1 MEHIHHAISDKYC
14 HKKRCPQTD
23 QVQEHKVNM
32 VSPAGLPYSI
42 HVPSRQSFLRLIFY
56 NSFIIHPTFPICQPS
71 FMTETCTILQILH
84 FYAHFCKDSG
94 ISFLIRN
101 LHKWLK
107 SQHSPLAFLCFS
119 ADSSVSVQSRPAVF
133 FLVPVIVLPISIG
146 FCVIPWCIW
155 FLFHYN
161 SFLSRSIA
169 FSYTKTAFQTL
180 DTNFFFSYNKK
191 ERISSF
197 ACQTRACTGFDGG
210 FEVREAICGP
220 GPHSKPDL
228 KIKRKR

>member
-1 MEHIHHAISDKYC
+1 
-14 HKKRCPQTD
+14 
-23 QVQEHKVNM
+23 
-32 VSPAGLPYSI
+32 
-42 HVPSRQSFLRLIFY
+42 
-56 NSFIIHPTFPICQPS
+56 
-71 FMTETCTILQILH
+71 MTETCTILQILH

-119 ADSSVSVQSRPAVF
+119 ADSSVSVQSRPAAF

-169 FSYTKTAFQTL
+169 FSYTKQ
-180 DTNFFFSYNKK
+180 
-191 ERISSF
+191 
-197 ACQTRACTGFDGG
+197 
-210 FEVREAICGP
+210 P
-220 GPHSKPDL
+220 SKPLTQISFSHIIKKNEFLHSLAKPGLVLVSTGVL
-228 KIKRKR
+228 KLGKPSAGRDRIANRTLKLNANDNEELLAAA